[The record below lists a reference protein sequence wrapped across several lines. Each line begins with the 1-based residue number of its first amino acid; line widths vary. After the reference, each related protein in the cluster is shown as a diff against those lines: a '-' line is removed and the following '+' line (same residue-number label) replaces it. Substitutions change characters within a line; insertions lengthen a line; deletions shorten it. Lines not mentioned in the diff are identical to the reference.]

1 MRSFISFSGTSQ
13 RHPTHSRQRLPAR
26 ALLRLV
32 FQQRGR
38 DRRFER
44 LARTGGAGVLVVKG
58 SPRVVAATNSE
69 LAMSAVR
76 SDSVAMHFAIG
87 AFWALVG
94 AVVSRGLTLAS
105 SVLAGRLLGTTGFGE
120 VGMIQSTQGLFGVV
134 AGAGLGLAATKF
146 VAESRSIDPAKA
158 GRCATLATTI
168 ALISGTLMALVLL
181 VLSGVI
187 GSSVLNAPHLTV
199 ELQVATGLVLFGTIN
214 GVQTGALVGLGDFHT
229 LAVLNSIRGV
239 CMMVFLIA
247 GIKLGGVLGGVI
259 GLVVTEAIAA
269 LANHIALRPLLSRA
283 GPWRDRNTWS
293 ELVMMCRFGSLSL
306 LGSSCIIAAMW
317 FANLVLVAQPG
328 GYASLGVFNA
338 AERWRQLLLFLPAS
352 FSPVILTLLSNLHGA
367 NDPYAY
373 RRLFGL
379 NLAVSLAVVVVP
391 SIGIILCAS
400 SAMGLFGEE
409 YRDGRMTLVILSA
422 SSVAVV
428 LNNLLGQILVS
439 KGAIMGRFVLD
450 VLLAAV
456 LAIASGLLIPIY
468 RDQGMALG
476 SLIAF
481 GVTSAV
487 LIATTIY
494 FMRPHGNPR

>member
-1 MRSFISFSGTSQ
+1 MI
-13 RHPTHSRQRLPAR
+13 
-26 ALLRLV
+26 
-32 FQQRGR
+32 
-38 DRRFER
+38 
-44 LARTGGAGVLVVKG
+44 
-58 SPRVVAATNSE
+58 AATRSE
-69 LAMSAVR
+69 LARSGAP
-76 SDSVAMHFAIG
+76 SDSVAMRFAVG

-94 AVVSRGLTLAS
+94 AGVSRALTLAS
-105 SVLAGRLLGTTGFGE
+105 AVLAGRLLGTTGFGE
-120 VGMIQSTQGLFGVV
+120 VGMIQSTQGLFGIV

-146 VAESRSIDPAKA
+146 VAEFRSVDPART
-158 GRCATLATTI
+158 GRCVTVAGTI

-187 GSSVLNAPHLTV
+187 ASSVLTAPHLTV

-214 GVQTGALVGLGDFHT
+214 GVQTGALAGFGDFRT

-239 CMMVFLIA
+239 FLCVFLIA
-247 GIKLGGVLGGVI
+247 GITLGGVLGGVI
-259 GLVVTEAIAA
+259 GLVLTEAIAV
-269 LANHIALRPLLSRA
+269 LVNHVALRRLLPEKGA
-283 GPWRDRNTWS
+283 WQDRNAVWG
-293 ELVMMCRFGSLSL
+293 ELVMMCRFSVLSL
-306 LGSSCIIAAMW
+306 LGSVCVMSAMW
-317 FANLVLVAQPG
+317 FANVVLVAQPD

-352 FSPVILTLLSNLHGA
+352 FSPVIFTMLSNLHGTSDR
-367 NDPYAY
+367 NAY

-379 NLAVSLAVVVVP
+379 NLAVSIAVVVVP

-400 SAMGLFGEE
+400 PAMGLFGDE
-409 YRDGRMTLVILSA
+409 YRVGQMTLVILAA

-439 KGAIMGRFVLD
+439 QGAMMGRFVLD

-456 LAIASGLLIPIY
+456 LAIASWQLIPIY

-481 GVTSAV
+481 GVTSAA
-487 LIATTIY
+487 LIVTTVY
-494 FMRPHGNPR
+494 LMRTHRNRP